1 MAYRLTDPQETLV
14 NLVSQQF
21 LQKPTPQIRFFWRKL
36 RACLLPDMPKPKR
49 KNALEDAL
57 DQIRWQ
63 RVVAL
68 AADSHVAAASL
79 LRDQIGLERE
89 ITAHIGEKI
98 ISPEKAME
106 ILIQEVEQAPMK
118 VQYRI
123 FSSLLAKHPDW
134 GASETEESVSPPQ
147 LSVISGGGGR

>member
-1 MAYRLTDPQETLV
+1 MTGVQTCA
-14 NLVSQQF
+14 
-21 LQKPTPQIRFFWRKL
+21 
-36 RACLLPDMPKPKR
+36 LP
-49 KNALEDAL
+49 
-57 DQIRWQ
+57 IS
-63 RVVAL
+63 
-68 AADSHVAAASL
+68 DSHVAAASL

-106 ILIQEVEQAPMK
+106 ILIQEVEQAPLK